1 MKKTGIFYGSST
13 GYTAD
18 VATRIASALGVE
30 LSDVHDVAKS
40 GPSSVGDYDVL
51 VFGTSTWGSGE
62 LQEDWFDF
70 VDGLENLDLADKKIA
85 LFGCGDETM
94 TDTFCGALRV
104 LYDRLKGTGA
114 RFVGFFNADGYD
126 FNHSPAIVDGKTVG
140 LVLDE
145 VNHADL
151 TDARIAAWTEQVKN
165 EI

>member
-1 MKKTGIFYGSST
+1 
-13 GYTAD
+13 
-18 VATRIASALGVE
+18 
-30 LSDVHDVAKS
+30 
-40 GPSSVGDYDVL
+40 
-51 VFGTSTWGSGE
+51 
-62 LQEDWFDF
+62 
-70 VDGLENLDLADKKIA
+70 
-85 LFGCGDETM
+85 M